1 MADWITI
8 LILIAAGILLLVLE
22 IIVVPGTTI
31 VGAIGALLVVVGVV
45 LAFKYY
51 GTTIGWS
58 TAGGS
63 AFVTAVVLYYAF
75 TANAWSRFASKK
87 SIDSKVN
94 EGELDSLPVG
104 AVGVSISALRPFGKA
119 ELNGRIY
126 EVKTFGDY
134 LETGKKIRVIE
145 ILSHQVVVEQ
155 IN

>member
-8 LILIAAGILLLVLE
+8 LILVALGIVLLVLE
-22 IIVVPGTTI
+22 ILVVPGTTV
-31 VGAIGALLVVVGVV
+31 VGAIGGLLVVVGVV
-45 LAFKYY
+45 LSFKYY
-51 GTTIGWS
+51 GTTIGWT

-63 AFVTAVVLYYAF
+63 ALVTAGVLYYSL
-75 TANAWSRFASKK
+75 TSNAWNRFASKK

-94 EGELDSLPVG
+94 EGQLDSLTVG
-104 AVGVSISALRPFGKA
+104 AKGVALSALRPFGKA

-134 LETGKKIRVIE
+134 LETGKRIQVIE
-145 ILSHQVVVEQ
+145 ILSNHVIVEQ

>member
-1 MADWITI
+1 MADWITV
-8 LILIAAGILLLVLE
+8 LILIGFGIILLVLE
-22 IIVVPGTTI
+22 IIVVPGTTV

-45 LAFKYY
+45 LTFKYY

-58 TAGGS
+58 TAAGS
-63 AFVTAVVLYYAF
+63 ALVTAVVLYYSF
-75 TANAWSRFASKK
+75 TTNAWSRFASKK

-94 EGELDSLPVG
+94 EGQLDSLTIG
-104 AVGVSISALRPFGKA
+104 AKGVALSALRPFGKG

-134 LETGKKIRVIE
+134 LETGKRIRVIE
-145 ILSHQVVVEQ
+145 ILSNQVVVEQ